1 MKRIVSIAIGVS
13 ASVLALGTMAA
24 VAGPII
30 YGGAASSPATQVPSV
45 MPTVRE
51 VSPRVAFDDIAE
63 LSGDW
68 DITDG
73 SSAGYTVGAVVN
85 GSPVSVSG
93 STDHVSGSATV
104 DDSVLTSAT
113 IVVEVASIT
122 TDNATRDAYFRGP
135 ALDAADYPTALFTLS
150 SPIALDGELLDGQPV
165 VVAASGE
172 LSLHGVSR
180 SVHVDL
186 TARMENGRL
195 VVSGS
200 VPVVFDD
207 YGISPID
214 LGFVRVDDS
223 GSIDFTLAVAPR

>member
-30 YGGAASSPATQVPSV
+30 YGSAASSPTAPVPSV

-51 VSPRVAFDDIAE
+51 VSPRVAFDDIAQ
-63 LSGDW
+63 LPGDW

-85 GSPVSVSG
+85 GSPITVSG
-93 STDHVSGSATV
+93 KTDHVSGSATV
-104 DDSVLTSAT
+104 DDSVLTGAT
-113 IVVEVASIT
+113 IVVDVASIT

-135 ALDAADYPTALFTLS
+135 ALDSADYPTALFTLT
-150 SPIALDGELLDGQPV
+150 SPIALDGKLLDAQPV

-180 SVHVDL
+180 AVQVDL

-195 VVSGS
+195 IVTGS
-200 VPVVFDD
+200 VPVSFDD
-207 YGISPID
+207 YGIAPID
-214 LGFVRVDDS
+214 LGFVRVEDS
-223 GSIDFTLAVAPR
+223 GTIDFTLSVAPR

>member
-30 YGGAASSPATQVPSV
+30 YGGAASSPAAQVPSV

-51 VSPRVAFDDIAE
+51 VSPRVAFDDIA
-63 LSGDW
+63 
-68 DITDG
+68 DG

-85 GSPVSVSG
+85 GSPLTVSG
-93 STDHVSGSATV
+93 TTDHVSGSATV

-150 SPIALDGELLDGQPV
+150 SPIALDGEMLDGTPV

-180 SVHVDL
+180 AVDVEL

-195 VVSGS
+195 VVAGS